1 MFKQVILIRKDLNMS
16 TGKIA
21 AQSCHAS
28 LSSYKKADKLNIK
41 KWDLSGQKKV
51 VLEINSE
58 NEILKI
64 YDKVKGAKIPN
75 FLVKDAGLTEL
86 EPGTITAL
94 GIGPDDEKKIDK
106 ITGSLKLL
114 D

>member
-1 MFKQVILIRKDLNMS
+1 MYKQVILIRKDLDMS

-28 LSSYKKADKLNIK
+28 LGSYKKADKLIIK
-41 KWDLSGQKKV
+41 KWDLNGQKKV
-51 VLEINSE
+51 VLEVNSE
-58 NEILKI
+58 DEILKI
-64 YDKVKGAKIPN
+64 FDKVKKEKIPC

-106 ITGSLKLL
+106 ITGSLKLFN
-114 D
+114 

>member
-1 MFKQVILIRKDLNMS
+1 MFKQVILIRKDLDMS

-28 LSSYKKADKLNIK
+28 LGSYKKADKVTIK

-51 VLEINSE
+51 FLEVNTE

-64 YDKVKGAKIPN
+64 YDKVKKEKIPN

-86 EPGTITAL
+86 ASGTITAL
-94 GIGPDDEKKIDK
+94 GVGPDDEKKIDK
-106 ITGSLKLL
+106 ITGSLKLA
-114 D
+114 